1 MHFLLAPIRVQCL
14 LQLFPLVPWIPED
27 IFLFRFIIGNLNV
40 QLFTFIPT
48 FKLFVF
54 QTDSR
59 NGVAFVLIVPV
70 GFVALD
76 SIVNDP
82 ANGPLSNFIFAGRF
96 SKNSSQKDFVIAC
109 TDIYIRTH
117 FVQTRMLARKQLK
130 INISYTQRE
139 RKSQSEMVKR
149 ITFFFWRINWILY
162 VPFSLRLKLKSDEE
176 LLNCGF
182 ILLSKFIAV
191 RRFY

>member
-1 MHFLLAPIRVQCL
+1 
-14 LQLFPLVPWIPED
+14 
-27 IFLFRFIIGNLNV
+27 
-40 QLFTFIPT
+40 
-48 FKLFVF
+48 
-54 QTDSR
+54 
-59 NGVAFVLIVPV
+59 
-70 GFVALD
+70 
-76 SIVNDP
+76 
-82 ANGPLSNFIFAGRF
+82 
-96 SKNSSQKDFVIAC
+96 
-109 TDIYIRTH
+109 
-117 FVQTRMLARKQLK
+117 MLARKQLE

-149 ITFFFWRINWILY
+149 ITFFFFWRINWILY

>member
-1 MHFLLAPIRVQCL
+1 VSP
-14 LQLFPLVPWIPED
+14 
-27 IFLFRFIIGNLNV
+27 
-40 QLFTFIPT
+40 
-48 FKLFVF
+48 F

-70 GFVALD
+70 AFVALD

-82 ANGPLSNFIFAGRF
+82 ANGPLSNFTFAGRF

-117 FVQTRMLARKQLK
+117 FVQTRMLARKQLE

-149 ITFFFWRINWILY
+149 ITFFFFWRINWILY